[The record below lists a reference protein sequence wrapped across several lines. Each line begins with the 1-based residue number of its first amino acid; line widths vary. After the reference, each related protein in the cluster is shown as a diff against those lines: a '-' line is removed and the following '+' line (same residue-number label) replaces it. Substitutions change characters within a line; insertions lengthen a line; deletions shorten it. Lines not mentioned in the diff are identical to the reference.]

1 MESLSIVSLLFSQAA
16 VLVVVNIIDKLHVK
30 KALKKKRSVQ
40 FVTGEAKKHLEFI
53 LYECVLCYPSPSVN
67 V

>member
-30 KALKKKRSVQ
+30 KKKLSRKREV
-40 FVTGEAKKHLEFI
+40 
-53 LYECVLCYPSPSVN
+53 
-67 V
+67 